1 MSGDEDAESEE
12 LKTLRRARCSN
23 SADMIRS
30 GPKGFHGCFRAD
42 YYLLFLHGFDDALD
56 LGVVTNDACADFAES
71 QSVLFVTVVRDHT
84 EELPHH
90 FGVDRSTECSTSER
104 ITSVFEGFGNGRAR
118 IFARSDTTHSLEFAG
133 FHDSIE
139 VVFVL
144 GSEDSILLQHE
155 AHLSLVSRNL
165 EHVRKLLRDLIG
177 TKAAELAHI
186 ESRIGAW
193 KTLHA
198 DFAGMQR
205 QLRELEEKNLLLEQE
220 RRQLR
225 EQLDIARARIEQQVR
240 ELERYAIQ
248 VRQLAESASSSD
260 GDSGPTHTPARPDDL
275 LRIRGIGSE
284 HASRLREM
292 GVVSFV
298 QISEWEDDDILQVA
312 KILGISFTKIVQD
325 DWVGQAQML
334 VAGQQ

>member
-1 MSGDEDAESEE
+1 MDFLSDPVLFGLFWTIAVLAGVLIGWNLRASWPERALARLLERTTQERNALARLYTQVKHYYDLREVDLRKTTIELGNLREQVEQYESERNLLLAAVQTNTARMERAEANAAQWVNRLPE
-12 LKTLRRARCSN
+12 LEAENLR
-23 SADMIRS
+23 
-30 GPKGFHGCFRAD
+30 
-42 YYLLFLHGFDDALD
+42 LQ
-56 LGVVTNDACADFAES
+56 AENKR
-71 QSVLFVTVVRDHT
+71 LET
-84 EELPHH
+84 EL
-90 FGVDRSTECSTSER
+90 
-104 ITSVFEGFGNGRAR
+104 AR
-118 IFARSDTTHSLEFAG
+118 IET
-133 FHDSIE
+133 
-139 VVFVL
+139 
-144 GSEDSILLQHE
+144 Q
-155 AHLSLVSRNL
+155 
-165 EHVRKLLRDLIG
+165 
-177 TKAAELAHI
+177 
-186 ESRIGAW
+186 IGAW

-275 LRIRGIGSE
+275 LRIQGISSE
-284 HASRLREM
+284 YAARLRDM

-298 QISEWEDDDILQVA
+298 QISEWEDNDILQVA
-312 KILGISFTKIVQD
+312 KMLGISFTIIVQD
-325 DWVGQAQML
+325 DWMGQAQML